1 MQRQTTLAKKA
12 DIQHKW
18 YVIDAANK
26 PLGRLASEVA
36 VILMGKDKPTYTPT
50 VDCGDYVIVINASK
64 VTMSG
69 NNKLEEKRYYNV
81 SGYTGGIRTRTAG
94 VMLKSYPIELVE
106 RVVRGML
113 PKGKLGR
120 AMGKK
125 LFVYADEKYEQQAQK
140 PEVRELKHLKG
151 ESK

>member
-1 MQRQTTLAKKA
+1 MQRQTTLTKKA
-12 DIQHKW
+12 EIQHKW
-18 YVIDAANK
+18 YIIDAANK

-50 VDCGDYVIVINASK
+50 VDCGDYVIVINAAK

-69 NNKLEEKRYYNV
+69 NNKLKEKCYYND
-81 SGYTGGIRTRTAG
+81 SEYTGGLRTRTAG
-94 VMLKSYPIELVE
+94 VMLKDYPIELVE

-113 PKGKLGR
+113 PKSKLGR

-140 PEVRELKHLKG
+140 PEVKELKNLKG
-151 ESK
+151 DK